1 MASGFTTEW
10 MNDILGELFGGV
22 ALAAPGTLYFGLC
35 TGVTAGGTITGE
47 PSGNGYSRK
56 NLANDSAL
64 WNTPGSGLVDNKVAI
79 TFPQAS
85 GSWGTIT
92 HFFIANAASGGGT
105 AVICYGQLTL
115 SKAIDNGDTPSFGI
129 GDLDVQLQATA

>member
-56 NLANDSAL
+56 NITNDSAL
-64 WNTPGSGLVDNKVAI
+64 WNTPACWSGRQQGSHHFSPGFRLL
-79 TFPQAS
+79 
-85 GSWGTIT
+85 GTIT
-92 HFFIANAASGGGT
+92 HFFIANAASAG
-105 AVICYGQLTL
+105 VWL
-115 SKAIDNGDTPSFGI
+115 SFAMAN
-129 GDLDVQLQATA
+129 

>member
-56 NLANDSAL
+56 SITNDSAL

-79 TFPQAS
+79 TFQPGLWLVGDYHSFLHCQRCLRR
-85 GSWGTIT
+85 GHGRYLLWP
-92 HFFIANAASGGGT
+92 
-105 AVICYGQLTL
+105 
-115 SKAIDNGDTPSFGI
+115 IDIIQGH
-129 GDLDVQLQATA
+129 

>member
-35 TGVTAGGTITGE
+35 TGVGADGTITGE

-56 NLANDSAL
+56 SITNDIAL
-64 WNTPGSGLVDNKVAI
+64 WNTPGSGLVDNKIAI
-79 TFPQAS
+79 TFTRPQAHGGLS
-85 GSWGTIT
+85 LISSLRTLPQAGARP
-92 HFFIANAASGGGT
+92 FLAMAN
-105 AVICYGQLTL
+105 
-115 SKAIDNGDTPSFGI
+115 
-129 GDLDVQLQATA
+129 